1 MKNFPSEEI
10 YFLSL
15 LSPSADFLVK
25 KKKKADCHYFSS
37 ISAQDLILL
46 LLLLLLL
53 VLYSNLPEGTKE
65 HFVFAI

>member
-15 LSPSADFLVK
+15 LSPSADFLV